1 MRKSFRGVMQHD
13 ACDCGAACLTSIIN
27 YFGNSVPLFEIR
39 EKLKVDKTGSSLYAI
54 GLVAKSYGLC
64 PTALNGRWDELFD
77 ELQARRIQLPF
88 IAHFLNRHSKGH
100 FVVVYKYSAR
110 TISIFD
116 PGEGHLVLSLE
127 EFQQRWTGAI
137 MTFSKTDTFQDQKKS
152 YPKYTQLIQELVS
165 EEKSFVYTTIYS
177 LIIAGIS
184 IIGAFF
190 YKDVIDRIILRQG
203 AMTTFSGIV
212 GRLISN
218 MEALLFAVIG
228 LYIFQLVISL
238 LNGLVLA
245 KMSERLNDKM
255 MNLFFNHM
263 IRLPLEYR
271 DRTES
276 GSVLS
281 RFHHMMEIQNQG
293 VNSLLSI
300 LLDGILSLVAV
311 VILWSI
317 SPVLFVLVLSMMLLY
332 IGITVAF
339 IQPLKRA
346 NRGIQ
351 REYSDQLTLVN
362 ETLSGLGT
370 IKLQAGE
377 ERFSQAF
384 RSKTREV
391 SKGIFKILNLQS
403 VLNALIVLV
412 ESIGTLIII
421 WIGSKLVIFKA
432 LSLGQLVAFSSLTS
446 FFTMPV
452 KELMNTF
459 LGLQHTLIAVD
470 RVTDILNTEK
480 EYSTIQADETF
491 QKQLTRVD
499 VKDLTYHYKL
509 GHKSLDK
516 LSLKLER
523 GSIVGLIG
531 RNGSGKTTLLKVLAS
546 LLQVD
551 HGLITYEGIKLSKE
565 NLASI
570 RRKIAYVGQESFVF
584 EGSLRDNLTLGTSGQ
599 ATEEEMHRLC
609 REFGLFQL
617 TKKGNGLDYLLL
629 ENGDNLSS
637 GQQQKIGLVRALL
650 KKPEI
655 LLLDEATSHLD
666 KASLRQVVSYLDR
679 IKKDTIILMACH
691 EADALTGADRLLVM
705 DKGKII
711 YDGTNDHKKWIS
723 LEDQQEEMENVE
735 KELVKRENVA
745 KELVEM
751 ENIEQE
757 LVERES
763 IEQECV

>member
-1 MRKSFRGVMQHD
+1 MRKSFKGVMQHD
-13 ACDCGAACLTSIIN
+13 TQDCGAACLTSVIN

-54 GLVAKSYGLC
+54 GLVAKDYGLC
-64 PTALNGRWDELFD
+64 PTALNGTWDELFD
-77 ELQARRIQLPF
+77 ELQARSIQLPF
-88 IAHFLNRHSKGH
+88 IAHFLNQHSKGH
-100 FVVVYKYSAR
+100 FVVVYKYSA
-110 TISIFD
+110 TSISIFD
-116 PGEGHLVLSLE
+116 PGEGHQVLSLE
-127 EFQQRWTGAI
+127 EFQQKWTGAI

-152 YPKYTQLIQELVS
+152 YPKYTQLIQELAS
-165 EEKSFVYTTIYS
+165 EEKSFAYVTIYS
-177 LIIAGIS
+177 LIIAGVS

-218 MEALLFAVIG
+218 MEELLFAVIG

-245 KMSERLNDKM
+245 KMSERINDKM

-271 DRTES
+271 DRTDS
-276 GSVLS
+276 GSILS

-293 VNSLLSI
+293 VNSLLPI
-300 LLDGILSLVAV
+300 LLDSILSLVAV
-311 VILWSI
+311 AILWSI

-370 IKLQAGE
+370 IKLQTGE

-446 FFTMPV
+446 FFTMPI
-452 KELMNTF
+452 KELVNTF

-531 RNGSGKTTLLKVLAS
+531 RNGSGKTTLLKALAS

-551 HGLITYEGIKLSKE
+551 HGLITFEGIKLNKE

-584 EGSLRDNLTLGTSGQ
+584 EGSLRDNLTLGTSDLS
-599 ATEEEMHRLC
+599 EEEMHRLC

-617 TKKGNGLDYLLL
+617 TKSGNGLDCLLL

-650 KKPEI
+650 KKPDI

-666 KASLRQVVSYLDR
+666 KASLGQVVAYLGS
-679 IKKDTIILMACH
+679 IKKDMIILMACH
-691 EADALTGADRLLVM
+691 EEDVLTCADRLLVM
-705 DKGKII
+705 DKGKIV
-711 YDGTNDHKKWIS
+711 YDGPNDDKQWIS
-723 LEDQQEEMENVE
+723 LEYKQEEIDNGEKEPVKIENIGQELVKIGSIE
-735 KELVKRENVA
+735 QELVKREN
-745 KELVEM
+745 
-751 ENIEQE
+751 IEQE
-757 LVERES
+757 SV
-763 IEQECV
+763 